1 MSIHRND
8 VINPFPLCA
17 LYQSSLLCMYP
28 TGMSKPSLKLLQ
40 RNKVIT
46 AVSAKWYQLGIVL
59 LEDERVNQLANIRAN
74 NNNVTDR
81 CYEMFGYW
89 IQTQP
94 KASWEQLVEALSE
107 PGVEMND
114 VAETVKRKFIG
125 MSVAPHLMLQ
135 VLKSTIV

>member
-1 MSIHRND
+1 
-8 VINPFPLCA
+8 
-17 LYQSSLLCMYP
+17 MYP